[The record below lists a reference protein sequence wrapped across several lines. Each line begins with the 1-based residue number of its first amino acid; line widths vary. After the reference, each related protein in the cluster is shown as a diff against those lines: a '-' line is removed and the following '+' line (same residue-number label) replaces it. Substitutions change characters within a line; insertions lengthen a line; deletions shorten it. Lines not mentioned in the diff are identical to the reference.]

1 MRLAIAEVFSAEE
14 CRRIRERLAGAAFV
28 DGRRTAG
35 WHARLVKHNLQGDRQ
50 DETVAAVLEEIQ
62 SRLFAHPVF
71 VAATRPKSFCAL
83 LLSRYEPGM
92 AYGRHVDDAL
102 MAGLR
107 TDVSFTLFL
116 SELDTYEGGELVIE
130 DAEGENAIRLPAGSL
145 YLYPSTTL
153 HRVEPVRSGTR
164 LAAVGWVRSFVREAE
179 AREILFDLETA
190 RRREFEANGKSE
202 TFDLLSKCA
211 ANLLR
216 RWADD

>member
-1 MRLAIAEVFSAEE
+1 MRLAVAEVLAAED
-14 CRRIRERLAGAAFV
+14 CRRIRERLERATFV

-35 WHARLVKHNLQGDRQ
+35 WHAQLVKRNLQGDRR
-50 DETVAAVLEEIQ
+50 DREVEAVLAEL
-62 SRLFAHPVF
+62 RDLLLAHPVF
-71 VAATRPKSFCAL
+71 VAATRPRTFCSL

-102 MAGLR
+102 MGGLR

-116 SELDTYEGGELVIE
+116 SDPDTYEGGELVIE
-130 DAEGENAIRLPAGSL
+130 DSEGENAVRLPAGSL

-153 HRVEPVRSGTR
+153 HRVEPVRSGVR
-164 LAAVGWVRSFVREAE
+164 LAAVGWVRSFVRDAD

-202 TFDLLSKCA
+202 TFDLLSKCF

-216 RWADD
+216 RWAED